1 MKRGQAEQVIDDIR
15 VAMSRVERSALEIH
29 AEIEGILVRAG
40 LPPLQRCQGDAH
52 QNPYIESLAHAARL
66 GEPNCTMC
74 APRCGFVGERAKV
87 R

>member
-40 LPPLQRCQGDAH
+40 LPPLQRCHGDAH
-52 QNPYIESLAHAARL
+52 QNPYID
-66 GEPNCTMC
+66 NCTMC
-74 APRCGFVGERAKV
+74 ASRWGFVGERAKV